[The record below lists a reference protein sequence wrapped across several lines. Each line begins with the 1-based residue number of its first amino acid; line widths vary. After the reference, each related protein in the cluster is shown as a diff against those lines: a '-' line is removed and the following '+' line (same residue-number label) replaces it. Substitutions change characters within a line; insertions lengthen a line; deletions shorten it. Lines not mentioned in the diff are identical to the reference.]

1 MVTCMNLLVGA
12 TLALVWADV
21 ADAFTLPQ
29 QYHLPLSFTTPIGAA
44 FGLAAPNTPHTSPC
58 RRRGQSPSRLD
69 MAPENNYSPFSG
81 PKSKALSYRVTTVEK
96 PADFLKFLAEDDRL
110 CVVKV
115 HAKWCVIC
123 KKFDAKWRNYVRVE
137 GDKYDFEGN
146 LSVRGRIRFAEIEFT
161 VNEDL
166 VRRLGAERMPHVLF
180 YKGKGGLAGKLT
192 QFQCGPSAFGLV
204 IDSCNYFLGEYP
216 ADLPPPFDE
225 MVAYQKAMADKAAEK
240 EEAEKKLEEARKR
253 GGGPRS

>member
-1 MVTCMNLLVGA
+1 
-12 TLALVWADV
+12 
-21 ADAFTLPQ
+21 
-29 QYHLPLSFTTPIGAA
+29 
-44 FGLAAPNTPHTSPC
+44 
-58 RRRGQSPSRLD
+58 

-166 VRRLGAERMPHVLF
+166 DLFRHFTALKDPAHLGMLDEIPGHPLEQTHSTLIGLLHEPRESLGRL
-180 YKGKGGLAGKLT
+180 
-192 QFQCGPSAFGLV
+192 
-204 IDSCNYFLGEYP
+204 
-216 ADLPPPFDE
+216 
-225 MVAYQKAMADKAAEK
+225 
-240 EEAEKKLEEARKR
+240 
-253 GGGPRS
+253 

>member
-1 MVTCMNLLVGA
+1 
-12 TLALVWADV
+12 
-21 ADAFTLPQ
+21 
-29 QYHLPLSFTTPIGAA
+29 
-44 FGLAAPNTPHTSPC
+44 
-58 RRRGQSPSRLD
+58 

-81 PKSKALSYRVTTVEK
+81 PKSKALTYDITTVTS
-96 PADFLKFLAEDDRL
+96 PQGLLDFLAEDDRL